1 MISPEAYYHDSI
13 EGRSPEQ
20 ILWQI
25 HSLKREIR
33 HLIRV
38 LESDEL
44 NSELMIAPHPR
55 TQISLK
61 REYLELAVK
70 AYTDAG
76 GKLELNGIEQK
87 EAAFNAHLPGMRKL
101 VLEMRGSERYTVTF
115 PERPW
120 YRKRSCLLLRT
131 GKAYNLSQPAASHFY
146 RRYCYPVNNKVE
158 NTLCQGRLFPLGR
171 LMRQSFC

>member
-1 MISPEAYYHDSI
+1 MMISPEAYYHDSI

-115 PERPW
+115 PE
-120 YRKRSCLLLRT
+120 
-131 GKAYNLSQPAASHFY
+131 KALVQKEKLSPPEDWKGLQLVST
-146 RRYCYPVNNKVE
+146 CS
-158 NTLCQGRLFPLGR
+158 FPL
-171 LMRQSFC
+171 LQKVLLSSEQQS